1 MLNFIIRLEFPFCE
15 VIVLKIGKVRKI
27 TGVSA
32 RSIRYYEE
40 KGLIKASRREN
51 NYREYDEGVIES
63 INTIQLYLGLGL
75 TTDQIRD
82 IIFCKYPEQQAHKEK
97 DVYCEELLHLY
108 QSRMEEVNRQI
119 AALTEAKHRLS
130 DKINQMIQ
138 QR

>member
-1 MLNFIIRLEFPFCE
+1 

-40 KGLIKASRREN
+40 KGLIKTSRQEN
-51 NYREYDEGVIES
+51 NYREYDEKTIES

-82 IIFCKYPEQQAHKEK
+82 IIFCRFPEQQEHKDK
-97 DVYCEELLHLY
+97 DVYCEELLLMY
-108 QSRMEEVNRQI
+108 QSKMHEINQQLD
-119 AALTEAKHRLS
+119 ALTKAKFNLAE
-130 DKINQMIQ
+130 KINRMVQK
-138 QR
+138 REEDNK